1 MSENRKDY
9 GILLTPEI
17 KLHRQ
22 YFKECVKL
30 LGINARATKERIA
43 ITDATIEIDSLESL
57 NQLTRE
63 LRKVD
68 SVYEVNRKN
77 RGKE

>member
-22 YFKECVKL
+22 YFNEMVKL
-30 LGINARATKERIA
+30 LGINCIYRAPLPGKTFGVHGDLDSNYQKG
-43 ITDATIEIDSLESL
+43 EIVGVI
-57 NQLTRE
+57 LTC
-63 LRKVD
+63 
-68 SVYEVNRKN
+68 SVILQHFIVEK
-77 RGKE
+77 